1 MTHEPTQVIAFFI
14 NADEKRYSKAVDFFI
29 EQTVRKEP
37 LETIVGSNAC
47 VRMTRGVI
55 T

>member
-1 MTHEPTQVIAFFI
+1 MALVVTSEM
-14 NADEKRYSKAVDFFI
+14 D
-29 EQTVRKEP
+29 TVFALLAGPEFYVMITVGKEP
-37 LETIVGSNAC
+37 LETIVGANAC

>member
-1 MTHEPTQVIAFFI
+1 MQVLEFSI
-14 NADEKRYSKAVDFFI
+14 NVDEKRNNNAFVYFFI

-37 LETIVGSNAC
+37 LETNVGANAC

-55 T
+55 M

>member
-1 MTHEPTQVIAFFI
+1 MQVLAFFKD
-14 NADEKRYSKAVDFFI
+14 ADEKRYSKALVEFFI

-37 LETIVGSNAC
+37 LETIVGANAC
-47 VRMTRGVI
+47 VRMTRSVI

>member
-1 MTHEPTQVIAFFI
+1 MQVLALSI
-14 NADEKRYSKAVDFFI
+14 NADQKRSNKAFVYFFI

-37 LETIVGSNAC
+37 LETIVGANAR